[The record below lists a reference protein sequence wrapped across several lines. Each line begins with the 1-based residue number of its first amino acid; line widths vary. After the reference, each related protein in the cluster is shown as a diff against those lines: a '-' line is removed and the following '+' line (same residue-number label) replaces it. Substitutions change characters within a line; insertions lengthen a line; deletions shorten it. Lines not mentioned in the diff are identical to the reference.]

1 MENFIKGENYTI
13 FNGDCVDVMANQI
26 EENSFDFSVFSLPF
40 ADLYTYS
47 SKTEDQG
54 NCRDNSLNHDDV
66 ENKGEFFYTW
76 AITAKQL
83 YRVMKPGTV
92 VAVHLANLIATN
104 VNHGYVGIRDFYSM
118 VRAGMCRAGFNMFGE
133 FVIKKNQQAVSIRT
147 HASTLTMATHTRDTS
162 KLSPCYNDYV
172 VTFKKPGDR
181 EKPVSPP
188 RFDKDTWIH
197 WASGIWTDIKES
209 DTLNVRG
216 TKENDREK
224 HVCPLQLTVI
234 DRLTK
239 MYCNEGDTCF
249 SPYGGIGSEPYT
261 FLKNGQKAVAIELK
275 DSYFNQM
282 HRNLESLVAEQKEK
296 EQSDEQM
303 DLESLIAEVK

>member
-1 MENFIKGENYTI
+1 MRIEESKTYKLYL
-13 FNGDCVDVMANQI
+13 GDCVDVMANHI

-54 NCRDNSLNHDDV
+54 NCRDNSLNHDDP
-66 ENKGEFFYTW
+66 ENKGEFFYNW

-83 YRVMKPGTV
+83 YKVMKPGTV
-92 VAVHLANLIATN
+92 VAVHLAQLIATY
-104 VNHGYVGIRDFYSM
+104 VNHDYSGIRDFYST

-147 HASTLTMATHTRDTS
+147 HASTLTMATHGRDTS

-172 VTFKKPGDR
+172 VTFKKPGNRD
-181 EKPVSPP
+181 KPVNPP
-188 RFDKDTWIH
+188 RFDKDTWIQ

-209 DTLNVRG
+209 DTLQVRG
-216 TKENDREK
+216 TKEADREK

-234 DRLTK
+234 RRLTT

-249 SPYGGIGSEPYT
+249 SPYGGIGSEPYE
-261 FLKNGQKAVAIELK
+261 FIKLKQKAVAIELK
-275 DSYFNQM
+275 DGYFNEM
-282 HRNLESLVAEQKEK
+282 KKNCDKAESETLYEQ
-296 EQSDEQM
+296 
-303 DLESLIAEVK
+303 LTF